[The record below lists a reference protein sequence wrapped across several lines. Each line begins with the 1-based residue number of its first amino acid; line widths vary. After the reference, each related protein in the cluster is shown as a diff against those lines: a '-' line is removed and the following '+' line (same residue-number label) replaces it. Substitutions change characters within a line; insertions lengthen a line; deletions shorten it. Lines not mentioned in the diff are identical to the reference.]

1 MADRRKIVLRVTIG
15 FAIPL
20 FVMLVAYLVF
30 YAYSEKK
37 REEALATIQ
46 KPGSIVFYERL
57 IAKRSGIQ
65 LDGPIANEDVE
76 GTPYAGL
83 SDIEIEERLD
93 MWAGLLERHD
103 AELKAD
109 EEWQAVVEIL
119 KKPAEALTP
128 DEWALMTHQAEVHED
143 LVLAIRAAA
152 GRGGPVYPMDYA
164 QPYEEDGPHLARM
177 REFARL
183 LSVHARVSAKAEEYD
198 EAAED
203 IVAILNLEMA
213 MSGEGLIIH
222 ALVRGALR
230 VIAIDTTTDSFAPGR
245 MSLEATSRLFQRL
258 SLSNVPGEFREAL
271 IGETIFGIGLFE
283 DARTTGWSMARN
295 NEFKKGGMVTA
306 SLRSFLLLIERPA
319 FIPVFNLDESEY
331 VECMERLIRAATLP
345 HYGRTEMVESLEKY
359 IGELPRARK
368 MTSIMLP
375 ALIRSLKA
383 QARLEA
389 SINVTRLG
397 IVVEDWYREYGS
409 YPDSLQQIAYWFDGE
424 LPVDPFIGD
433 AFRYIV
439 DEDLFLVY
447 SLGVDIEDD
456 GGRHDLVD
464 GDIVWR
470 GVEDED

>member
-1 MADRRKIVLRVTIG
+1 MIRFVFV
-15 FAIPL
+15 FA
-20 FVMLVAYLVF
+20 MLVSISLIAYAAF
-30 YAYSEKK
+30 SHDSEKK

-46 KPGSIVFYERL
+46 KPASIIFYERL

-65 LDGPIANEDVE
+65 LDGPIANEEVE

-83 SDIEIEERLD
+83 SDTEIEERLD

-119 KKPAEALTP
+119 KKPAEALTSE
-128 DEWALMTHQAEVHED
+128 EWALMTRQAQVHED
-143 LVLAIRAAA
+143 LILAIRAAA
-152 GRGGPVYPMDYA
+152 GRGGPVYPMDHA
-164 QPYEEDGPHLARM
+164 QPYEADGPHLARM

-183 LSVHARVSAKAEEYD
+183 LSVHSSVSGKAEEYD

-213 MSGEGLIIH
+213 MNGEGLIIN

-230 VIAIDTTTDSFAPGR
+230 VIAIDTIAESFAARR
-245 MSLEATSRLFQRL
+245 MSPEITNRLFQRL
-258 SLSNVPGEFREAL
+258 STLNDRNNFREAL
-271 IGETIFGIGLFE
+271 IGETILGIAVFE
-283 DARTTGWSMARN
+283 YVRTTGWSMARN
-295 NEFKKGGMVTA
+295 KEFKKGGVVAA

-319 FIPVFNLDESEY
+319 FIPMFDLDESAF
-331 VECMERLIRAATLP
+331 VECMDRLIRAALLP
-345 HYGRTEMVESLEKY
+345 YNERTEIVESLEEY
-359 IGELPRARK
+359 IDELPEARK
-368 MTSIMLP
+368 LTPILFP
-375 ALIRSLKA
+375 ALIRALTA
-383 QARLEA
+383 QARHEA
-389 SINVTRLG
+389 QTDVTRLG
-397 IVVEDWYREYGS
+397 IAVEDWYREHGS

-424 LPVDPFIGD
+424 LPLDPFTGD
-433 AFRYIV
+433 AYRYV
-439 DEDLFLVY
+439 VSDDSFVLY

-470 GVEDED
+470 GVEETN